1 MSRHYFNRRS
11 VRTVA
16 LLLVPVLLFVQG
28 LRLHA
33 HAHAHDDPAHT
44 ADHTHTSPIHPESTL
59 GTAADHDESVTD
71 VNVSLAVLIK
81 VLYSALALA
90 MVSAFLLLMP
100 APRRLVQRFPPPAL
114 WFRPSAVYSLTPP
127 LRAPP
132 R

>member
-1 MSRHYFNRRS
+1 MSHPYFNRRH
-11 VRTVA
+11 VQFVA

-33 HAHAHDDPAHT
+33 HTHVHSDSAHT
-44 ADHTHTSPIHPESTL
+44 ADHTHTSPIHLESAL
-59 GTAADHDESVTD
+59 GTSADHEESVTD

-81 VLYSALALA
+81 VFHAALALA
-90 MVSAFLLLMP
+90 MVSAFLLLML
-100 APRRLVQRFPPPAL
+100 APRRLVQRLPPPAF
-114 WFRPSAVYSLTPP
+114 WFRPLAVYSLTPP